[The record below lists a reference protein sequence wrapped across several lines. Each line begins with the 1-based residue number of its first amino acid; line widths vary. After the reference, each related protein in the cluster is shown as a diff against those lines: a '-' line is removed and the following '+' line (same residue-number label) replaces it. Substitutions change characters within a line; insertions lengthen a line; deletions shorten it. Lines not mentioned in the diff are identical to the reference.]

1 MTDTH
6 HCGAVLLAGGR
17 SRRMGRDKAELTIGG
32 EPMLIRLSFQLAAF
46 DERLLS
52 VASDSI
58 QSLPGF
64 RTVRDQY
71 PGAGPMAGLH
81 AALTATAAEA
91 LLTVP
96 CDLPNFTAEA
106 AQVLLSAFPPEAD
119 AMVCRDST
127 GRLHPLSGIY
137 SRRCLP
143 VMERNLSAGHYQMR
157 DLLRSI
163 NCAVL
168 DTAPLLPDETF
179 FTMNTPADYQKIQDL
194 GLDMVGDC

>member
-1 MTDTH
+1 MTDPH

-17 SRRMGRDKAELTIGG
+17 SRRMGRDKAGLTIGG
-32 EPMLIRLSFQLAAF
+32 EPMLTRLSIQLAAF

-52 VASDSI
+52 VGGDSI

-71 PGAGPMAGLH
+71 PGAGPLAGLQ
-81 AALTATAAEA
+81 AALAAAASEA

-96 CDLPNFTAEA
+96 CDLPNFTAKA
-106 AQVLLSAFPPEAD
+106 ARVLLSAFPLEAD

-137 SRRCLP
+137 TRRCLP
-143 VMERNLSAGHYQMR
+143 VMERNLSAGRYQLR
-157 DLLRSI
+157 DLLRNI
-163 NCAVL
+163 NCVIL

-179 FTMNTPADYQKIQDL
+179 FNMNTPADYQKISVKRD
-194 GLDMVGDC
+194 V